1 MIEQFD
7 GKNIDGLMKI
17 WRDNN
22 LRFQGFVDKQYWIE
36 RYVETRDEFLKNKI
50 YVYTEMG
57 KVLAF
62 IVFGENGTVLNI
74 QVRPEIQREGIGKLL
89 IDTAKSKN
97 ENLSVCVYEE
107 NDGAVLFFRAMGFSK
122 VDEYMDECLDR
133 KAYRMKW
140 DNGND
145 SDVTFIYFDNSISQN
160 LIEKYDSISHAQFYN
175 VHTCTEDGGGMYNV
189 NIVNGISKIDGR
201 TVISDYVEVRN
212 KLNAIMKNK
221 KVVIYFDCN
230 NDYCY
235 IYDVIKDIVKVR
247 NLNLKVVLHKP
258 FSVEGSKKLK
268 MYEEVKSCFGDYN
281 VMDVDY
287 EAIGENKNVTFKDA
301 FDMRDE
307 ELLKMVCKLCEN

>member
-160 LIEKYDSISHAQFYN
+160 LIEKYDSISRVQFYN
-175 VHTCTEDGGGMYNV
+175 VHTCTEDSGGMYNV